1 MEEGEERAWG
11 KRSFDVDRNEM
22 LSPQKVSP
30 IVKAT
35 SAVKQEGCLALIEKF
50 ASRKLFFFLWEA
62 FGEHNGIHMFLSDP
76 TAAARAS

>member
-1 MEEGEERAWG
+1 MPGGNGVLMWTG
-11 KRSFDVDRNEM
+11 MKGSV

-30 IVKAT
+30 IRHRVKAT
-35 SAVKQEGCLALIEKF
+35 SAVKQEACLALVEKF
-50 ASRKLFFFLWEA
+50 ASRKLFSFLWEA